1 MHQSL
6 SQSAWKD
13 ILLIVLLSAICFFPA
28 GSAVPLFDWDEINF
42 AESAREMLVSG
53 NYLDVQINYQPFYE
67 KPPLFFWAQ
76 AACMQVFGVNEW
88 AARLPNAL
96 AGLGSLLLLWHLG
109 ITLRDR
115 LTAWILVL
123 TCLASLL
130 PHLYFRTGII
140 DPFFNLLILLGLY
153 FFLLYLLRKPRL
165 LYAMGAGLS
174 CGLAVLAKGPVAI
187 LFTALVIALFLYSY
201 RPSRMKPFLVYW
213 LMAVG
218 IPLIGWYGTLTA
230 IRGSEFL
237 VYFLQYQIEL
247 FTSPVAGH
255 DQPWFY
261 HLLVLALLG
270 FPFSWLMPAALA
282 NPPRDYRFR
291 QAGFLFTTLFI
302 SVLLIFSISTTKI
315 VHYSSLAWLPCCI
328 VSGLWIRE
336 RIQFPGTIRPYFM
349 GLLLT
354 GLFFGILLLVA
365 GILLPGLNE
374 MLPPGGNRFMTA
386 ALQGPVFWSGQE
398 WIPGLCLFLGSAIIL
413 ICLRHPKFQRHRFL
427 NILILQA
434 VVLAAFLHSTA
445 FWIAPRIA
453 EITQGPAL
461 RFYQNL
467 VGQKVAVFPEG
478 FKSYAPYFYSRTPYP
493 DRPELQD
500 KNWLA
505 QGNIDRPVWMVVR
518 ADRVTSELEQAF
530 PKFRKAFRSGGFV
543 FFLRMP

>member
-1 MHQSL
+1 MRTFL
-6 SQSAWKD
+6 TYSAWKD
-13 ILLIVLLSAICFFPA
+13 ILLIVLLSAICFFPV

-67 KPPLFFWAQ
+67 KPPLFFWCQ
-76 AACMQVFGVNEW
+76 ALCMQIFGVNEW

-96 AGLGSLLLLWHLG
+96 AGMGSLLLLWHLG
-109 ITLRDR
+109 LTLKDR

-130 PHLYFRTGII
+130 PHLYFHTGII
-140 DPFFNLLILLGLY
+140 DPFFNLLILVGLHFSLLY
-153 FFLLYLLRKPRL
+153 FIQKPRL
-165 LYAMGAGLS
+165 LYALGAGLS

-187 LFTALVIALFLYSY
+187 LFTVLVIAVFLYQY
-201 RPSRMKPFLVYW
+201 RPARMMPFLLCW
-213 LMAVG
+213 SLAAG

-230 IRGSEFL
+230 IRGSDFL
-237 VYFLQYQIEL
+237 IYFLQYQIEL

-282 NPPRDYRFR
+282 NPSRDYRFR
-291 QAGFLFTTLFI
+291 QAGFLFSTLFI
-302 SVLLIFSISTTKI
+302 AVLLIFSISTTKI
-315 VHYSSLAWLPCCI
+315 VHYSSLSWIPGCI

-336 RIQFPGTIRPYFM
+336 RIQLPGMMRPYFL

-354 GLFFGILLLVA
+354 GLILGILLLVA
-365 GILLPGLNE
+365 GILLPRLTE
-374 MLPPGGNRFMTA
+374 MLPPGGDRFMAA
-386 ALQGPVFWSGQE
+386 ALQGPVFWSGWE
-398 WIPGLCLFLGSAIIL
+398 WVPGLCLFLGSAIIL
-413 ICLRHPKFQRHRFL
+413 ICMRLPAFQTHRFV
-427 NILILQA
+427 NILMLQGL
-434 VVLAAFLHSTA
+434 VLTLFLHLTA
-445 FWIAPRIA
+445 HWIAPRIA

-467 VGQKVAVFPEG
+467 AGQKAAVFPEG
-478 FKSYAPYFYSRTPYP
+478 YKSYAPYFYSRVPFP

-505 QGNIDRPVWMVVR
+505 QGEIDRPVWMVVR
-518 ADRVTSELEQAF
+518 ADRHTPELEQAF